1 MANYKQ
7 GKVTQG
13 VFDAVKICLQSGNSV
28 AETAKFMKMAWDTVQ
43 LIRDAETLEEY
54 KAVAYERSKKFKQNA
69 AIKAKQKSK
78 QEVEQEERQEVKP
91 EEPAKQYVNP
101 TVVKL
106 EATHYMMQELQKTNE
121 LLTGISAKLA
131 AIVNDLYG
139 VKS

>member
-1 MANYKQ
+1 MANFRQ

-13 VFDAVKICLQSGNSV
+13 VFDAVKICLESGNSV
-28 AETAKFMKMAWDTVQ
+28 SETAKFMKMAWDTVQ

-54 KAVAYERSKKFKQNA
+54 KASAYERTKKFKQVA
-69 AIKAKQKSK
+69 AIKAKQNTK
-78 QEVEQEERQEVKP
+78 QEVKQEEKTEVKP
-91 EEPAKQYVNP
+91 EEPVKNP
-101 TVVKL
+101 TVIKI

-131 AIVNDLYG
+131 QIVSDLYG

>member
-1 MANYKQ
+1 MANFRQ

-13 VFDAVKICLQSGNSV
+13 VFDAVKICLESGNSV
-28 AETAKFMKMAWDTVQ
+28 SETAKFMKMAWDTIQ
-43 LIRDAETLEEY
+43 LIRDAETLDEY
-54 KAVAYERSKKFKQNA
+54 KASAYEKSKKLKQVA
-69 AIKAKQKSK
+69 AIKAKQNTK
-78 QEVEQEERQEVKP
+78 QEVKQEEKTEVKP
-91 EEPAKQYVNP
+91 EEPTKVFNP

-139 VKS
+139 VKP